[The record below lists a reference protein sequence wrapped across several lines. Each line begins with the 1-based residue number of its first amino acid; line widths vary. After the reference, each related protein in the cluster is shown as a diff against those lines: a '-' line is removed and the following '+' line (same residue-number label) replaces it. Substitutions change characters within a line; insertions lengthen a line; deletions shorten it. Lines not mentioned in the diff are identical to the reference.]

1 LQAFRAGVAE
11 LATQID
17 ISASPDEIRLQVADV
32 VSSRV
37 SPAIRNLELSI
48 SAARIDALKRIGQS
62 WESVAKAT
70 VPYLLSRMVGA
81 PLDIQAVIA
90 ALGGLAAIAG
100 PLIAASLERK
110 KLLRESQW
118 SIILRVAKSKSN
130 SDEKP

>member
-1 LQAFRAGVAE
+1 
-11 LATQID
+11 
-17 ISASPDEIRLQVADV
+17 
-32 VSSRV
+32 
-37 SPAIRNLELSI
+37 
-48 SAARIDALKRIGQS
+48 
-62 WESVAKAT
+62 
-70 VPYLLSRMVGA
+70 MVGA